1 MTAVTTVWSAAG
13 RKCRR
18 FLRLCRGISAAAG
31 CMQRRGWHESGIS
44 GCQASDHILPDPG
57 SVIRKPTGYVHAV
70 EDISFQIREQE
81 TFSLVGES
89 GCGKSTTGRSILR
102 PIESTSGEVFF
113 DGTKLQ
119 DVSSETMRK
128 MRRDMQLIFQNPYA
142 SLNSRMTVRR
152 LLEEP
157 LQVHMSLSQ
166 ADMNREVSWIAH
178 AVGLNEEQLDRYP
191 HQFSGGQRQRIAIA
205 RALITKPR
213 FVVADEP
220 VSALDVSFSPRS

>member
-1 MTAVTTVWSAAG
+1 MNPVLVDVRHLTTY
-13 RKCRR
+13 
-18 FLRLCRGISAAAG
+18 FP
-31 CMQRRGWHESGIS
+31 
-44 GCQASDHILPDPG
+44 ILG
-57 SVIRKPTGYVHAV
+57 GVIRKPTGYVHAV

-81 TFSLVGES
+81 TFPLVGES

-102 PIESTSGEVFF
+102 LIEPTSGEVFF

-119 DVSSETMRK
+119 DVSPETMRK

-142 SLNSRMTVRR
+142 SLNPRMTVRR

-191 HQFSGGQRQRIAIA
+191 HQFSGG
-205 RALITKPR
+205 
-213 FVVADEP
+213 
-220 VSALDVSFSPRS
+220 